1 MTLTVYK
8 VDHKDSRT
16 LRPIGNG
23 QWQMAVRETIE
34 RKQGGES
41 GEDGSRR
48 NWSALFLFVFTDVN
62 LRIGMDRDV
71 HMQHVQ

>member
-1 MTLTVYK
+1 
-8 VDHKDSRT
+8 
-16 LRPIGNG
+16 
-23 QWQMAVRETIE
+23 MAVRETIE